1 MREKVINLI
10 TKLALE
16 KTSIGMGYKKAIELS
31 TAEAYEQ
38 LGISE
43 KEFVKGLLIAR
54 GQALING

>member
-16 KTSIGMGYKKAIELS
+16 KTEKGMDYKKAIELS
-31 TAEAYEQ
+31 TQEAFEQ
-38 LGISE
+38 IGITE
-43 KEFVKGLLIAR
+43 RDFVKGLLIAR